1 MKLRIF
7 FGLCLLLALLS
18 TPFSSLVW
26 AADITAN
33 SVLKRGTIL
42 THNDIS
48 VSLGAGEKLDAVH
61 TNYIGMQLTR
71 TVYAGHKIETHYL
84 SEPVLVKRNAQVSMI
99 YTFGAMQL
107 SAKGRA
113 LQAGAKGE
121 TITVM
126 NTSSRKKITAIIISR
141 DLVEVSG

>member
-1 MKLRIF
+1 MKILGFIVWF
-7 FGLCLLLALLS
+7 FLSGFIANTAL
-18 TPFSSLVW
+18 

-42 THNDIS
+42 THNDVSIS
-48 VSLGAGEKLDAVH
+48 LNAGEDLASVRSV
-61 TNYIGMQLTR
+61 YIGKQLTR
-71 TVYAGHKIETHYL
+71 TVYAGHTIEARFV
-84 SEPVLVKRNAQVSMI
+84 SAPILVKRNAQVSMI

-121 TITVM
+121 TISVM
-126 NTSSRKKITAIIISR
+126 NTSSRKKITAIILASG
-141 DLVEVSG
+141 LVEVKG